1 MKEGY
6 RVDNANIDVFSKD
19 WDWREELT
27 NMSIQI
33 SSLLRSIEEFR
44 ELEWMAVRN
53 RRQVVGWT
61 QSTGTENGRGRWKDP
76 VVHRSWNHRLGSCR
90 RC

>member
-53 RRQVVGWT
+53 RSQVVGWT
-61 QSTGTENGRGRWKDP
+61 QSTGTENGRG
-76 VVHRSWNHRLGSCR
+76 
-90 RC
+90 

>member
-44 ELEWMAVRN
+44 ELE
-53 RRQVVGWT
+53 
-61 QSTGTENGRGRWKDP
+61 
-76 VVHRSWNHRLGSCR
+76 
-90 RC
+90 

>member
-44 ELEWMAVRN
+44 VKSSDGLNQLE
-53 RRQVVGWT
+53 RRMDVVDGKI
-61 QSTGTENGRGRWKDP
+61 QFLQEMLK
-76 VVHRSWNHRLGSCR
+76 
-90 RC
+90 